1 MTPNVKY
8 FQLWRRKHLYL
19 CPVLFAGA
27 TAMAQNS
34 PFQTGA
40 SALQSNLLTLLTPV
54 AVILVIGLGLP
65 GTVIRH
71 FWDRFGA
78 ALLIS
83 VVDGAIQTAVAA
95 ESRGSNGTTVQLD
108 PESGRD
114 VLTEVLRSTVGV
126 PPTVV
131 KRNGDRIQ
139 IVVARD
145 VDFSSVYVLQQR

>member
-1 MTPNVKY
+1 
-8 FQLWRRKHLYL
+8 
-19 CPVLFAGA
+19 
-27 TAMAQNS
+27 
-34 PFQTGA
+34 
-40 SALQSNLLTLLTPV
+40 
-54 AVILVIGLGLP
+54 LGLP
-65 GTVIRH
+65 GTVNRH

-83 VVDGAIQTAVAA
+83 VVDGAIQTAVAD

-145 VDFSSVYVLQQR
+145 VDFSSVYVLQRR